1 MRARA
6 KFIVS
11 VGEMVTVM
19 TMTTT
24 TTMMMMMMT
33 RVGVFGGSEDGD
45 EDADEH
51 A

>member
-1 MRARA
+1 MRART
-6 KFIVS
+6 KCIVP
-11 VGEMVTVM
+11 VGEM
-19 TMTTT
+19 MTTT
-24 TTMMMMMMT
+24 TTTMMMMMT